1 MLFLESV
8 HIFKIESVHIQAQ
21 VNSMQFK
28 SVTRLNSIVN
38 LDYKLQKSFDA
49 SNFLTFHLRRKLT
62 RYE

>member
-1 MLFLESV
+1 
-8 HIFKIESVHIQAQ
+8 
-21 VNSMQFK
+21 MQFK

-49 SNFLTFHLRRKLT
+49 SNFLTFHLRRKLDT